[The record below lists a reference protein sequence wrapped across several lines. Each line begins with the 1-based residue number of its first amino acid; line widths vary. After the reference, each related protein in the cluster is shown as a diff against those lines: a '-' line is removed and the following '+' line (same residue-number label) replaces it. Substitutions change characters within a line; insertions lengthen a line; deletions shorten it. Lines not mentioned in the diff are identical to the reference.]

1 MARRLG
7 RDWSA
12 ILVAAKTIIEQYD
25 TPVTLRQLFYRL
37 VAAQVLRNLPNDYQ
51 ALSRFTAEAR
61 RTDGFPSLL
70 DQTREIYRYETFTS
84 PQVALRWLSEI
95 YRRDRTEGQA
105 VALYLGVEKHG
116 LVQQLRTWFG
126 DLGVPIVALGGYPS
140 QTYVDDIVADVQ
152 VQSRPAALLYAGDF
166 DPSGEDIVRD
176 FTARVGCFADVQ
188 RVALSADQIEQY
200 DLPPQPGKATDSRAA
215 GFVARH
221 GALVQV
227 ELDALPPEVLR
238 ALFEGA
244 IAEYWDGATYHAV
257 LAREKAERVSVQ
269 RRAC

>member
-25 TPVTLRQLFYRL
+25 TPETLRQLFYRL

-105 VALYLGVEKHG
+105 VALYLRVEKHG
-116 LVQQLRTWFG
+116 VGPQLKKWVG
-126 DLGVPIVALGGYPS
+126 ELGVPLLALCCCPS
-140 QTYVDDIVADVQ
+140 
-152 VQSRPAALLYAGDF
+152 
-166 DPSGEDIVRD
+166 PS
-176 FTARVGCFADVQ
+176 
-188 RVALSADQIEQY
+188 Y
-200 DLPPQPGKATDSRAA
+200 
-215 GFVARH
+215 
-221 GALVQV
+221 
-227 ELDALPPEVLR
+227 
-238 ALFEGA
+238 
-244 IAEYWDGATYHAV
+244 
-257 LAREKAERVSVQ
+257 
-269 RRAC
+269 